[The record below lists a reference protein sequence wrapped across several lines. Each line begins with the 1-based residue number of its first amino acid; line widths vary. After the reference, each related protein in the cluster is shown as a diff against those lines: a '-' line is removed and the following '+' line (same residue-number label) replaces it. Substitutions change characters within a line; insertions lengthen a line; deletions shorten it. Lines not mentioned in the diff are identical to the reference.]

1 MFRFDYLLG
10 PEYAH
15 LLIAIY
21 IFLLRLLEPFQH
33 KKEKRKGH
41 NQRRTSRSVTGKEHK
56 VQFEAEPMLNDTYTT
71 AVEDFDS
78 GSNNKIINQA
88 SELYKNINIGVEYIR
103 GQI

>member
-1 MFRFDYLLG
+1 MVLSTHIYLSRFISSYYG
-10 PEYAH
+10 SWSH
-15 LLIAIY
+15 SNI
-21 IFLLRLLEPFQH
+21 
-33 KKEKRKGH
+33 KRKNGKD
-41 NQRRTSRSVTGKEHK
+41 TIKDELCRSVTGKEHK